1 MDEKDLEKDLLENEL
16 EPQTTE
22 EESSWEFDNAPTLA
36 DNIAVGEEFEIA
48 LETEKKEIEPVEE
61 EQVEAAKP
69 SKPAKNSDKTSFIL
83 TAIIAVLLAVML
95 GFLGYRY
102 YTVPNTEEKMNP
114 GNIAIT
120 VGDTPV
126 SIGMYNYCYS
136 NLVAQLVSSGY
147 VDSTIPYDQQTTTNP
162 DGEEVTW
169 EEYFEDITIEYLKE
183 VTSYYEAGV
192 DAGITIT
199 DDQQADIDEQLSY
212 VKETA
217 TSNGMGINEYVQDS
231 YGEYCGLATLEKM
244 LVQHRIAITYQQ
256 KLLTDIK
263 CTDEEIENYFQENS
277 DDYYE
282 IPMAYAFLTFDE
294 STMDQVVADAQ
305 SYCNQINSL
314 ADLKALVPTIYKDMI
329 DQYVT
334 YGYYTSAEECAL
346 EIAETLEVSVTA
358 NDTSYGEEVTQ
369 WLFDANTMVND
380 SSYFVDEESGY
391 VFIIVKTGDATLN
404 DETVYSVR
412 HILITPEATDEQLS
426 STTEVV
432 YTDEQWADAKAKAD
446 EILAQFNEGDKTE
459 FSFALLAEEYSDD
472 TESTSNGSSG
482 LYGGLYEAVTL
493 GVMVTNFENWS
504 IDDSRQYGDTGIVE
518 SDYGY
523 HIMYFVSKTESYL
536 YDCQSALKVDKML
549 EIMDNYEVKIN
560 KRGMKSTTVAEISQ

>member
-16 EPQTTE
+16 EPQITE
-22 EESSWEFDNAPTLA
+22 EKSSWEFDNAPTLA

-48 LETEKKEIEPVEE
+48 LETEKKEIAPVEE

-380 SSYFVDEESGY
+380 CSYFVDEESGY